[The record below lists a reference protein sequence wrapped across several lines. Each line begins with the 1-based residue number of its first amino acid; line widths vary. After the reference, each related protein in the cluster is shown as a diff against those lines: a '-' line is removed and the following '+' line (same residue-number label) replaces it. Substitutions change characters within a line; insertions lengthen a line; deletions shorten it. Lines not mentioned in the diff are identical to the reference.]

1 MGVVHWVRGE
11 WECCVLDWLWH
22 KYGERGSWHS
32 LHQNLRV
39 LCALL
44 W

>member
-1 MGVVHWVRGE
+1 MGVVHRVRGE
-11 WECCVLDWLWH
+11 WECCVLHWLRD
-22 KYGERGSWHS
+22 KYGEWGSRYT